1 MRFVALTGLV
11 LVVAACLGLG
21 CAQKS
26 ALSTEEADQQLMLLV
41 ARADELR
48 AKLAVETGS
57 GAAHRPEFDRLA
69 ADVKAW
75 RARTGRTD
83 VGVTTESGREPAT
96 SPLAPGG
103 GPVGDDGCRPCPGYQ
118 VWPDHVCFLVEE
130 GPCDDDPD
138 SIIMRVCVYQCIW
151 IGSGAQLGGV
161 KTEPYKR

>member
-1 MRFVALTGLV
+1 MRYGAWTGLV
-11 LVVAACLGLG
+11 LVVAGGLVLG

-26 ALSTEEADQQLMLLV
+26 VLSAEEADQQLMQLV
-41 ARADELR
+41 ARADDLR
-48 AKLAVETGS
+48 AKLAAETGT

-83 VGVTTESGREPAT
+83 AGVTTESGREPST
-96 SPLAPGG
+96 SPLASGG

-130 GPCDDDPD
+130 GPCDEDPD
-138 SIIMRVCVYQCIW
+138 SIIMRVCVYECIW
-151 IGSGAQLGGV
+151 IGSGPKSEGV